1 MSPAML
7 KAMTY
12 GLPTMTTLFMWSWPG
27 ALQLSFFV
35 SGALS
40 FLQSTAFRQPS
51 IRRWLGITALPEPGS
66 VPVPGAPT
74 PSPYKGKI
82 VLAEP
87 QYQAPN
93 TPTTSASGVS
103 AGKETATKPTGGIFG
118 GAIKEVKGTI
128 QSAKESLGGARKSM
142 EEMVQ
147 GKKVEGQRT
156 KAEKATAEAY
166 EKKRQREEAAKK
178 EARRAQR
185 AERLRQ

>member
-1 MSPAML
+1 MSPTML
-7 KAMTY
+7 KFMTY

-27 ALQLSFFV
+27 ALQVSFFV

-51 IRRWLGITALPEPGS
+51 IRRWLGITALPEAGS

-74 PSPYKGKI
+74 PSPYSGNI

-93 TPTTSASGVS
+93 TPTTSLPGVS
-103 AGKETATKPTGGIFG
+103 VGKETAGAKTGGLFG
-118 GAIKEVKGTI
+118 GAIKEVRGSIK
-128 QSAKESLGGARKSM
+128 SAKESIGGARKSM

-166 EKKRQREEAAKK
+166 EKKRLREEAARK
-178 EARRAQR
+178 EAKRAARRGR
-185 AERLRQ
+185 S